1 VPRTIIDRFDGEYR
15 FLSNFYSA
23 RVKMG
28 KFDYPSVENAYQA
41 AKSHGM
47 DTRLLVCSA
56 GEAKKLGKLGILR
69 PDWEEVKL
77 GIMEDLLRQKFSIP
91 ELQEKLLATGD
102 ATLIEGNWW
111 GDTFW
116 GVCRC
121 KGENHLGILLMKIR
135 DELRSKE

>member
-1 VPRTIIDRFDGEYR
+1 
-15 FLSNFYSA
+15 
-23 RVKMG
+23 MG

-56 GEAKKLGKLGILR
+56 GEAKKLGKLGMLR

-91 ELQEKLLATGD
+91 ELQEKFLATGD